1 FIRTLAEDI
10 GKFIGAGA
18 HLTQL
23 RRTKAGDLD
32 IENAVTLEEIEAG
45 SDPESRIISMNELL
59 GRLRAIEIS
68 AERVGKTLSGL
79 STRVFETQLKN
90 GEAVRMTDENGSLIA
105 VGIFDAEQSEVRPKV
120 VLG

>member
-1 FIRTLAEDI
+1 
-10 GKFIGAGA
+10 
-18 HLTQL
+18 
-23 RRTKAGDLD
+23 
-32 IENAVTLEEIEAG
+32 
-45 SDPESRIISMNELL
+45 MNELL